1 MIRMKTVEEIKNV
14 RHLLIGT
21 LTLAITL
28 PPLPAQKIEN
38 ETPSREHVVQV
49 QTAMN
54 HLTVIEVGEPVTT
67 VAVGSPQSF
76 KVERRENKVFIQPLV
91 ESVSTNLFIWTES
104 TRLNYELVPAIS
116 DAGQMDF
123 AIDYPGRNRRH
134 RRPSQSPPSRLP
146 YAPAVP
152 GEMLLKSTPVR
163 LIGLAAAPKANL
175 GVLIR
180 DVYRRQD
187 EVFIRYSIENRS
199 SQTLRTGRPSAVSL
213 SGLRLDRS
221 LWALQNSQL
230 GIDVASRLRADDA
243 PIPLKIT
250 QSEPGNCGIGARRS
264 PARRFGAPTST
275 GEAGCEEGATHRT
288 ANCIPG
294 RSLGKS
300 DRHSGAVVFLE
311 RDQWNPS
318 TRQSARCT
326 SVCC

>member
-123 AIDYPGRNRRH
+123 AIDYPRQKPPAPATQPK
-134 RRPSQSPPSRLP
+134 PSEPTAIPS
-146 YAPAVP
+146 AVP

-230 GIDVASRLRADDA
+230 GIDVTSRLRADDA

-250 QSEPGNCGIGARRS
+250 QSEPGIAEL
-264 PARRFGAPTST
+264 AP
-275 GEAGCEEGATHRT
+275 GEARLGVLALQLPPAKPDAKKAQPTVLQIVFPVDRSGNLTAT
-288 ANCIPG
+288 
-294 RSLGKS
+294 L
-300 DRHSGAVVFLE
+300 VL
-311 RDQWNPS
+311 
-318 TRQSARCT
+318 
-326 SVCC
+326 